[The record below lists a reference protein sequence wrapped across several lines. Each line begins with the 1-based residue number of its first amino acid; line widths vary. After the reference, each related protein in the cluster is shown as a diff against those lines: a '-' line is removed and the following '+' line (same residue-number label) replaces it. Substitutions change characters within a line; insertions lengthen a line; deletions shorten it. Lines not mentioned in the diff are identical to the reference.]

1 MRKIG
6 LVGFTG
12 VGKDTVSDFLITKG
26 FSSFA
31 FADPLKECVASI
43 FGWELEMLKGKT
55 PESRIWREEVD
66 TWWSNKLEIPNFT
79 PRFALRFFGT
89 DVMRKNFHEDIWLLH
104 MEKRL
109 QNHTGSI
116 VISDI
121 RFKNEIDLARKF
133 GSEIYRV
140 SRGPD
145 PKWMATASLANN
157 GDQTSITKMIK
168 IHQVHESD
176 WSWIG
181 TNLDGTLRNDG
192 TISDLH
198 SECERILF

>member
-12 VGKDTVSDFLITKG
+12 VGKDTVSDYLTTKG

-43 FGWELEMLKGKT
+43 FGWELDMLLGKT
-55 PESRIWREEVD
+55 TESRIWREEID
-66 TWWSNKLEIPNFT
+66 HWWANKLEIPNFT

-89 DVMRKNFHEDIWLLH
+89 DVMRKNFHEDVCLLN
-104 MEKRL
+104 MERRL
-109 QNHTGSI
+109 EKHDNV

-121 RFKNEIDLARKF
+121 RFQNEINLARKT
-133 GSEIYRV
+133 GAEIYRV
-140 SRGPD
+140 ARGHD
-145 PKWMATASLANN
+145 PRWMDTALLANN
-157 GDQTSITKMIK
+157 GDQSSVMRMTK

-181 TNLDGTLRNDG
+181 TQLDGTIRNDG